1 MLNQSV
7 LDSLTTRYKDRP
19 VILEKIQAVSTC
31 LADLKQQ
38 RLPKVAL
45 PKLLY
50 SQKKLERDPA
60 LLPLDEAFGDLRQ
73 SLIADFGIWFL
84 PNEQLIDD
92 LENFI
97 AGRPVIELM
106 AGNALLTAALLKRGI
121 QASATDTL
129 DWQGQDNERPTPWTP
144 VKEEAAL
151 KTVQRAIAQAKE
163 EPNSSLPVF
172 ILAWAPNGDESDWQ
186 ILCELRKSQRP
197 FDLLVIGEK
206 DGDTNSQAFWSS
218 AKLSQPST
226 LNGHY
231 QAFDAYQDAI
241 YLAK

>member
-1 MLNQSV
+1 MLNQSI
-7 LDSLTTRYKDRP
+7 LDSLTIRYKDRAA
-19 VILEKIQAVSTC
+19 ILENIQTVSTC
-31 LADLKQQ
+31 LSGLKQQ

-60 LLPLDEAFGDLRQ
+60 LLPLDEAFGELRQ

-129 DWQGQDNERPTPWTP
+129 DWQGQDNERPTPWAP
-144 VKEEAAL
+144 VKQEAAL

-163 EPNSSLPVF
+163 ANTSLPVF
-172 ILAWAPNGDESDWQ
+172 ILAWAPNGDEDDWQ
-186 ILCELRKSQRP
+186 ILCKLRKSQRP
-197 FDLLVIGEK
+197 FDFLVIGEK

-218 AKLSQPST
+218 AKLSQPKT
-226 LNGHY
+226 LNAHY